1 MTLAGTICSLLLLS
15 VLWMELAMA
24 GASFRSP
31 EHHSAQQRKESRKL
45 PAKIQPRELEDWP
58 RPEGRGK
65 ADAAREELETQF
77 NVPLDI
83 GVKLSG
89 AQYQQHSQALGKL
102 LQAVLGEEAEEAP
115 ADK

>member
-31 EHHSAQQRKESRKL
+31 EHHSA
-45 PAKIQPRELEDWP
+45 
-58 RPEGRGK
+58 
-65 ADAAREELETQF
+65 QF